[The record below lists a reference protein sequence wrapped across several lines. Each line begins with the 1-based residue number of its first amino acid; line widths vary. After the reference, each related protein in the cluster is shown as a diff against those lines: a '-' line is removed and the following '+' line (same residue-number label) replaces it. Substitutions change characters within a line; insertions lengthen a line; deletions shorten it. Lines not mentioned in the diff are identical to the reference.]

1 MNHDKEIVLN
11 KGRVTFHTSA
21 AIGQLTVALYQLRNL
36 ALNSTEDYSLLIQE
50 YEGTIASL
58 QSLDIT
64 GRKIMEIKQSYE
76 LKPKRRKTKS
86 KLPPGQFTLSV

>member
-1 MNHDKEIVLN
+1 MSKELVLN

-36 ALNSTEDYSLLIQE
+36 ALNSTEDYTHLLEE
-50 YEGTIASL
+50 YETTIAIM

-64 GRKIMEIKQSYE
+64 GRKIMEIKQQYE
-76 LKPKRRKTKS
+76 LKKRRKPKHTIPSGKFIS
-86 KLPPGQFTLSV
+86 TV